1 MADSCSIQT
10 PDERQRGAII
20 MEAETA
26 LLDKVFAALKEAEET
41 ASAALRGAGMEA
53 VPPLHDYF
61 AASVH
66 QKLYCILC
74 GADPKTFSGGNAKT
88 AIAVIRN
95 SQQIARHY
103 WGADIDP
110 YPRP

>member
-1 MADSCSIQT
+1 MADSCPIQT
-10 PDERQRGAII
+10 PEERRRSAII
-20 MEAETA
+20 SEAETT
-26 LLDKVFAALKEAEET
+26 LLDQVFAALKESEKT
-41 ASAALRGAGMEA
+41 ASAALRASGMKD

-61 AASVH
+61 AAIVH

-95 SQQIARHY
+95 SQQIAKQY
-103 WGADIDP
+103 WGADIVP
-110 YPRP
+110 YPQS